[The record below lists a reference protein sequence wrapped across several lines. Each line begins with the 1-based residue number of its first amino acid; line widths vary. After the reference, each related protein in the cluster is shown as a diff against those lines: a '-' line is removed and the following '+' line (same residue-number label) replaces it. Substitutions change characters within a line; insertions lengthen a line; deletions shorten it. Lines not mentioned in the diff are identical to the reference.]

1 MTLLRDQSFSIS
13 HTRLAQGPMKAG
25 CCGGLAAGVWAL
37 KKEANNRNPGNN
49 FRSVILSS
57 LISGGVPDVGVPDCA
72 RRRASI
78 YSSRELEDPMGAT
91 NQLRWAAVAA
101 LACALPLIAHH
112 SFAAEFDSDK
122 TVTLRGT
129 ISKVDWI
136 NPHIFVYLDVKDD
149 AGKTT
154 TWALQSLPPLFF
166 RGSGL
171 TRDVLLAS
179 KQEVTVTAN
188 PAKDG
193 TRAYGF
199 MTKLSY
205 PDGHVFSMSP
215 QDADPALRKT
225 QK

>member
-1 MTLLRDQSFSIS
+1 MGFT
-13 HTRLAQGPMKAG
+13 
-25 CCGGLAAGVWAL
+25 
-37 KKEANNRNPGNN
+37 NR
-49 FRSVILSS
+49 S
-57 LISGGVPDVGVPDCA
+57 
-72 RRRASI
+72 
-78 YSSRELEDPMGAT
+78 
-91 NQLRWAAVAA
+91 RWAAAAA
-101 LACALPLIAHH
+101 LSCALPLLAHH
-112 SFAAEFDSDK
+112 AFSAEFDSGK
-122 TVTLRGT
+122 TVTLRGVV
-129 ISKVDWI
+129 SKVDWV

-149 AGKTT
+149 GGKTT

-171 TRDVLLAS
+171 TKDVLLG

-215 QDADPALRKT
+215 QDADPSLRSV